1 MAPHTDGPIA
11 LRRRYPR
18 YQSPSPA
25 WYKLYLPCLT
35 NRTGAPRPTWLLN
48 GVERSIR
55 NPVAPPLTASA
66 CAYPLDSGHAAASE
80 RELKPAIRCR
90 SHWLPASTESRK
102 NSARSPVSGWVRK
115 ADSVFPRGVTARG
128 SPIFKPAIWQITE
141 VPMFANNSTAE
152 SASIIAVSAV
162 EISPIFRAR
171 VFTSSG
177 TPFAAGHHSV
187 SPPFETR
194 FGCAGKLA

>member
-11 LRRRYPR
+11 LHRRYPR

-35 NRTGAPRPTWLLN
+35 NRTGARRPTWLLN
-48 GVERSIR
+48 EVERSIS

-66 CAYPLDSGHAAASE
+66 CAYPLDSGHTAATE

-128 SPIFKPAIWQITE
+128 SPISKPVIWQITE

-162 EISPIFRAR
+162 DLPRVSVARISLASR
-171 VFTSSG
+171 
-177 TPFAAGHHSV
+177 TP
-187 SPPFETR
+187 SPPDCR
-194 FGCAGKLA
+194 PVPPPRKRCLACRAKP